1 MSTDFRHV
9 QAEFL
14 LPHELRAAMQA
25 RSVVYMPLG
34 SYEWHS
40 EHLPIGLDGLTA
52 HGVCL
57 RAAAKAGG
65 IVCPTLYHGT
75 GGGHTNY
82 PWTIM
87 MEDGREIAALISRS
101 LVRLAQFGV
110 ETAVLFSGHFADEQ
124 LAMMRDIEREWRFG
138 GNRMRV
144 LALGVNM
151 SDQSPI
157 APDHAGLFETT
168 LLSALW
174 PERVQLAQLP
184 PLEDVPSPDPD
195 NDVRGPH
202 RHDPAHPLYGV
213 FGPDPRTFEPEHADR
228 LLESLVNWLIEQTHA
243 ATRRR

>member
-1 MSTDFRHV
+1 MSTELRRV

-14 LPHELRAAMQA
+14 LPHELRAALDA
-25 RSVVYMPLG
+25 RSLVYIPLG

-40 EHLPIGLDGLTA
+40 KHLPIGLDGLTA
-52 HGVCL
+52 HGVCV

-87 MEDGREIAALISRS
+87 MEDGREIAALIRRS

-138 GNRMRV
+138 SNRMRV

-151 SDQSPI
+151 SDK
-157 APDHAGLFETT
+157 
-168 LLSALW
+168 
-174 PERVQLAQLP
+174 
-184 PLEDVPSPDPD
+184 
-195 NDVRGPH
+195 
-202 RHDPAHPLYGV
+202 
-213 FGPDPRTFEPEHADR
+213 
-228 LLESLVNWLIEQTHA
+228 
-243 ATRRR
+243 